1 MSLRHIDAVITA
13 CPNPHGE
20 HISIIKALPEAQTEK
35 AILTFPAFPGKV
47 FCNFKRPGLGSCAL

>member
-20 HISIIKALPEAQTEK
+20 HISIIKVLPEAQTEK
-35 AILTFPAFPGKV
+35 AILMPSLEKSSAILKDLV
-47 FCNFKRPGLGSCAL
+47 